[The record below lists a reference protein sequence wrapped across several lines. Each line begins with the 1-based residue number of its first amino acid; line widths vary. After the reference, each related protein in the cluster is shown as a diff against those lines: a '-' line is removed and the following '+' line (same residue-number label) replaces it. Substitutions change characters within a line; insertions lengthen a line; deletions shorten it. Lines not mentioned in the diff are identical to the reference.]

1 MTHLWTAQTQFFPWF
16 LKEHLNSRNKFVKK
30 RERGGRGLIMK
41 KRGFTLVKIGFTL
54 VNDEVL
60 HWLKVVFIDNLKNR
74 SSYLATTN
82 K

>member
-1 MTHLWTAQTQFFPWF
+1 
-16 LKEHLNSRNKFVKK
+16 
-30 RERGGRGLIMK
+30 MK